1 MWKFIEK
8 LRRLPERSRKVVVLL
23 SSGGITAILLISWLV
38 FPVPHFGAL
47 SEAEK
52 ERKNAENLAAPFS
65 IIGGEIDNSFKGIK
79 EKWKSFSGAAGSV
92 LATTSTTTN
101 SIAGEDAS
109 TTARSEQETTNG
121 KQQEVVSSEGAI
133 TETSTEEP
141 VASIQGTTTAE
152 AGSY

>member
-23 SSGGITAILLISWLV
+23 SSGGITAILLVSWLV

-65 IIGGEIDNSFKGIK
+65 IIGGEIDNSLKGIK
-79 EKWKSFSGAAGSV
+79 EKWKSFSGAAGI
-92 LATTSTTTN
+92 LATTTTTN
-101 SIAGEDAS
+101 GIAGEDTS
-109 TTARSEQETTNG
+109 TTSRSEQETANG
-121 KQQEVVSSEGAI
+121 EGST
-133 TETSTEEP
+133 TETLTEETIE
-141 VASIQGTTTAE
+141 STQGTTTAE
-152 AGSY
+152 VVSY